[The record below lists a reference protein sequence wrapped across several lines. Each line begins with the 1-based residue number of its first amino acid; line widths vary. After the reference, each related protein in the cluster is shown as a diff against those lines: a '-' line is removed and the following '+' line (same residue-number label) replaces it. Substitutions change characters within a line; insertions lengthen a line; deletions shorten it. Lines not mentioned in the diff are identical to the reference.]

1 MSNYLL
7 NFVDLFTESAPW
19 LLLGLLIA
27 GFMKW
32 LVPMDLL
39 KKHMGNNR
47 FSSVVK
53 AAFIGA
59 PLPLCSCG
67 VIPAAIGL
75 RRSGASKSTTV
86 SFLVATPE
94 TGVDSISVSYALLG
108 PFFAIIRPFAAIFT
122 AIYAGTMVKLFA
134 LNSPD
139 NKSLLQNLEQTNEK
153 SCCATDNEIKEPAK
167 SCCEIPEKETKIT
180 NSEKS
185 CCASAEPSASP
196 HEKETVGLQT
206 DDSSTSSCCS
216 ENKVQQ
222 EEKPSV
228 LQLIIKSLE
237 FSSGKLLSD
246 ITKWLLIGL
255 LLAAAIKTWVSTDFL
270 IQWGDGFVAMLVMA
284 VIGIPMYICATA
296 STPLAAGFLAAGLSP
311 GAILVFMLAGPATNI
326 ATMGMIRQEMGNSVL
341 VAYLFSLFT
350 ASIGIGYLANWLISE
365 FGFTIHSIAGQEH
378 HTSGSIIYLLSA
390 ILLASLMIRNWI
402 KSIRK

>member
-1 MSNYLL
+1 MTDYLI
-7 NFVDLFTESAPW
+7 NFIALFTESAPW

-32 LVPMDLL
+32 LVPMELL
-39 KKHMGNNR
+39 QKHMGDNR
-47 FSSVVK
+47 LISILK

-75 RRSGASKSTTV
+75 RRSGASKSSTV
-86 SFLVATPE
+86 AFLVATPE

-108 PFFAIIRPFAAIFT
+108 PFFAIIRPFSAIFT
-122 AIYAGTMVKLFA
+122 AIYAGVMVKLFA
-134 LNSPD
+134 LKDISSD
-139 NKSLLQNLEQTNEK
+139 KSINPTEK
-153 SCCATDNEIKEPAK
+153 IKQHDSYSSVAKNNEITQ
-167 SCCEIPEKETKIT
+167 SCCENKEKPVELAKSSISSCSSKIQKSETKQSP
-180 NSEKS
+180 SEKS
-185 CCASAEPSASP
+185 
-196 HEKETVGLQT
+196 KK
-206 DDSSTSSCCS
+206 SCCS
-216 ENKVQQ
+216 ETSKDTSRQ
-222 EEKPSV
+222 EPD
-228 LQLIIKSLE
+228 LRQLLINSLE
-237 FSSGKLLSD
+237 FSTGKLLSD

-270 IQWGDGFVAMLVMA
+270 LQWGDGFTAMLVMA

-326 ATMGMIRQEMGNSVL
+326 ATMGMVRQEMGTAVL

-350 ASIGIGYLANWLISE
+350 ASISIGYLANWLVAK
-365 FGFTIHSIAGQEH
+365 FGFVINQVAAQGHEMN
-378 HTSGSIIYLLSA
+378 TSVVYTLAAL
-390 ILLASLMIRNWI
+390 LLAALMVRNWV
-402 KSIRK
+402 KK